1 LNASFTVWVKRMDVQ
16 GARYV
21 AVKGVDAQHS
31 VDDFTARWVAQ
42 AKLDL
47 DPSLV
52 TLRLV
57 NSSGEEPTEAE
68 ETAAFVL
75 RPRLTLAD
83 AGVTDGCSLLAFIA
97 GVSAA
102 SFASPQPA
110 PPAAEDFW
118 LHLPKALVDGKV
130 LRLSGG
136 TTFLGSST
144 LPGSMYIRDDYL
156 GLWTEMQRLLSNGW
170 SRIVVSGNP
179 GIGKSW
185 FGLYVAFRL
194 LSESEPPT
202 IVWEARRRSSRT
214 LIRGGKVLRGDLG
227 SFVSELDDTRTWY
240 LVDEAVFPG
249 AVEVEARTLVFSS
262 PKRENYRFTLKSTAS
277 TIRFLPVWSWEEIET
292 CRQLLYANDP
302 IRTPEAVEEAFMRW
316 GGIPRYVLEKT
327 GDEGANS
334 ELAEAISGSDLRL
347 VLNSVGQIDTAP
359 ETSHRV
365 LHIST
370 CSPKY
375 LKTGVG
381 FGSDFIR
388 LCVTKLLLSRQRSE
402 LAYFA
407 CHDDNPLFAKLRG
420 DCFEAYAHDAL
431 AAGGAF
437 QVRELAPAGGVKTLS
452 LSQATVRRFSGN
464 KPGDLAVL
472 RSFLVGDYCQP
483 LVGNFPV
490 IDAVILPS
498 TLLQMTV
505 SLQHDVKEDIM
516 LEILDALSL
525 KTAELVFV
533 VPPDKFYDFKAPTFK
548 DESLRQRVT
557 QKALCVSFDIVL

>member
-1 LNASFTVWVKRMDVQ
+1 MDVLGAQ
-16 GARYV
+16 YGDFAEVDLQMSVSAFKARYV
-21 AVKGVDAQHS
+21 AAE
-31 VDDFTARWVAQ
+31 
-42 AKLDL
+42 KLDVR
-47 DPSLV
+47 PSLV

-57 NSSGEEPTEAE
+57 RCGSRKPTAE
-68 ETAAFVL
+68 EEAAAVEL
-75 RPRLTLAD
+75 DDPSLSLGES
-83 AGVTDGCSLLAFIA
+83 GVTGTAWLLAFIA

-102 SFASPQPA
+102 SFASPQSA
-110 PPAAEDFW
+110 PPAAEAFW
-118 LHLPKALVDGKV
+118 LHLPKAEVDGQV
-130 LRLSGG
+130 LRLAGG

-156 GLWTEMQRLLSNGW
+156 GLWTEMQRLLSTGW
-170 SRIVVSGNP
+170 TRIVVSGNP

-194 LSESEPPT
+194 MSESEPPT

-214 LIRGGKVLRGDLG
+214 LICRGKVLEG
-227 SFVSELDDTRTWY
+227 SLSDFRAELADTRTWY
-240 LVDEAVFPG
+240 LVDEAIFPG
-249 AVEVEARTLVFSS
+249 ATEVEARTLVFSS

-277 TIRFLPVWSWEEIET
+277 TMRFLPVWSWEEIET

-316 GGIPRYVLEKT
+316 GGIPRYVLEKI

-388 LCVTKLLLSRQRSE
+388 LCVTKLLLSRQRAE

-420 DCFEAYAHDAL
+420 DCFEAFAHDSL
-431 AAGGAF
+431 AAGGEF
-437 QVRELAPAGGVKTLS
+437 LVRELAPAGDEKTLR
-452 LSQATVRRFSGN
+452 LSKVPVRRFSGN

-472 RSFLVGDYCQP
+472 RSFLVSDYCQP

-490 IDAVILPS
+490 IDAVILPN

-505 SLQHDVKEDIM
+505 SLQHDVNEDT
-516 LEILDALSL
+516 LKNILAALSL

-533 VPPDKFYDFKAPTFK
+533 VPKDKFYDFKASPFK
-548 DESLRQRVT
+548 DKSLRQRVT